1 MGDGTIGERN
11 TAYMKKLT
19 GQVLLVGTPSELADL
34 RYASGFSAVDP
45 VVYLHAPRHRL
56 LVVPAMEVGRARR
69 EAHRGVKVFTP
80 ASLGLSRKEQRRL
93 SSWALAALRRAR
105 IRRVIVSR
113 FFPLGVAD
121 RLRRAG
127 IRVVVADGALFPG
140 REVKTPAELRSIRE
154 AQVAAV
160 AAMRRAVSVI
170 RAAKV
175 DAAGRLV
182 HRGRVLTSEAVR
194 CEIEHVLVDHACIAR
209 ETIVACGR
217 AAADPHAR
225 GAGPLKAGEPIVID
239 IFPQHKE
246 HGYWGDLTRTVVK
259 GRASEPVRRMYNAV
273 RAAQK
278 AALAALRAGTTGQ
291 MVDTAVRKVFEER
304 GFVTGVSRGI
314 PEGFTHSTG
323 HGVGLDIHESPSLS
337 PMGGRLRAGQV
348 VTVEPGL
355 YYKGFGGIR
364 IEDTVVVTQRGWKP
378 LAKCAGRLEV

>member
-1 MGDGTIGERN
+1 
-11 TAYMKKLT
+11 MKKLT
-19 GQVLLVGTPSELADL
+19 GQILLVGTPSELADL

-45 VVYLHAPRHRL
+45 VVYLHAPRHGC
-56 LVVPAMEVGRARR
+56 LVVPAMEVGRAQR
-69 EAHRGVKVFTP
+69 EAHRGVKVVTP
-80 ASLGLSRKEQRRL
+80 AGLGLSRKEQRRL
-93 SSWALAALRRAR
+93 SSWALGALRRAR

-127 IRVVVADGALFPG
+127 IRVAVADGALFPG
-140 REVKTPAELRSIRE
+140 REVKTRAELRSIRE

-160 AAMRRAVSVI
+160 AAMSRAVGVI

-225 GAGPLKAGEPIVID
+225 GTGPLKAGEPIVID

-246 HGYWGDLTRTVVK
+246 PGYWGDLTRTVVK

-291 MVDTAVRKVFEER
+291 VVDAAVRNVFEKR
-304 GFVTGVSRGI
+304 GFVTGVSRGV

-337 PMGGRLRAGQV
+337 PMGGKLRAGQV

-355 YYKGFGGIR
+355 YYKRFGGIR
-364 IEDTVVVTQRGWKP
+364 VEDTVVVTTRGWKP